1 MARSGRSRGKGARR
15 GTRLARIALT
25 REQVAKVALS
35 QRNLYW
41 EYHVFLASLDP
52 SVRPPETLPKMPKG
66 RPVSGIVVVFMDF
79 MMGQY
84 NHLRSELNR
93 AETTKKAFEDRFTM
107 FKEGRKA
114 FQYYFRG
121 VEYIVMRDGS
131 VLIREA
137 ELTRGNS
144 PARSYAAA
152 ERELQQAIDMA
163 LLRDLRERTARI
175 AAKTVPGATVSRK
188 KGTGRLG
195 LDEWVTTTKASEVL
209 QPHSR
214 YAVTVATP
222 VDRLG

>member
-1 MARSGRSRGKGARR
+1 MARSGSRGRQRKG
-15 GTRLARIALT
+15 TTLARISLT
-25 REQVAKVALS
+25 REQVARVALS
-35 QRNLYW
+35 RRNLYW
-41 EYHVFLASLDP
+41 EYHVFLSSLDP
-52 SVRPPETLPKMPKG
+52 SVRPPETLPRMPKG

-84 NHLRSELNR
+84 SHLRSELNR
-93 AETTKKAFEDRFTM
+93 PETTRKAFEDRFTM

-137 ELTRGNS
+137 ELTRGSS

-152 ERELQQAIDMA
+152 ERELQLAIDMA
-163 LLRDLRERTARI
+163 LLRDLRERTARV
-175 AAKTVPGATVSRK
+175 AARSLPEPSVSRK
-188 KGTGRLG
+188 KGTGRRG
-195 LDEWVTTTKASEVL
+195 IDEWATTTKASEAL

-214 YAVTVATP
+214 YAVTVSHP